1 MEAHYGHMVRIL
13 HWCTD
18 QVMTRALEEMELT
31 AAQGH
36 LLGYLA
42 SRQENPPCPR
52 DIEEAF
58 HLSHPTVSGL
68 LARLEQKGFLE
79 TRMDSGDRR
88 RKRIYL
94 LKRGQQCDERI
105 HQVIRE
111 NEERMIR
118 GFTQAQREDF
128 TAYLERAIENMG
140 ACTCHHPNKEESKK

>member
-1 MEAHYGHMVRIL
+1 MHYGHMVRVL

-42 SRQENPPCPR
+42 SRQEHPPCPR
-52 DIEEAF
+52 DIEQAF
-58 HLSHPTVSGL
+58 RLSHPTVSGL

-79 TRMDSGDRR
+79 TRLDSADRR
-88 RKRIYL
+88 CKRIYL
-94 LKRGQQCDERI
+94 LPRGQQCHERI

-111 NEERMIR
+111 NEERFIR
-118 GFTQAQREDF
+118 DFTQAEREAF
-128 TAYLERAIENMG
+128 ASYLERAIENMG
-140 ACTCHHPNKEESKK
+140 ASACHHPNKEESKK